1 MARWQHAADSRPAV
15 SDTVRNETN
24 NAPAGVGAS
33 LHWFRT
39 SSGALVDSVV
49 GERDDLPLESG
60 WDTSGVF
67 DVVIEKAV
75 RNWGQARV

>member
-1 MARWQHAADSRPAV
+1 
-15 SDTVRNETN
+15 VRNETN
-24 NAPAGVGAS
+24 NAPAAVGAS
-33 LHWFRT
+33 LHRFRT
-39 SSGALVDSVV
+39 NSGAVV

-75 RNWGQARV
+75 RNWGQTRV